1 MIHLLCAWHLVQYC
15 FYICSYS
22 ISITQWERNSFDS
35 LRRKRCGTGCR
46 AQQNSVRWWW
56 SLLWHTIF
64 LVSIIRVHGSPPCQ
78 CIFTSWRPNAGARL
92 HQTFSPSLSF
102 FGTPMIPLQ
111 PLHLPA
117 CSSLVLT
124 LWLQIHSSEPHIF
137 FSLIFT
143 PSVTL
148 SLAHPAEILTKGSHG
163 KYYLGQHFPIELS
176 GNALFANVN
185 TLVCK

>member
-1 MIHLLCAWHLVQYC
+1 
-15 FYICSYS
+15 
-22 ISITQWERNSFDS
+22 
-35 LRRKRCGTGCR
+35 
-46 AQQNSVRWWW
+46 
-56 SLLWHTIF
+56 
-64 LVSIIRVHGSPPCQ
+64 
-78 CIFTSWRPNAGARL
+78 
-92 HQTFSPSLSF
+92 
-102 FGTPMIPLQ
+102 MIPLQ

-124 LWLQIHSSEPHIF
+124 LWLQIRSSEPHIF

-148 SLAHPAEILTKGSHG
+148 SLAHPAEILTKCSHG